1 MWEDK
6 ILYNILKRPNRVPA
20 HIVARTARE
29 ALNQLDWVSR
39 SQRPI
44 ARGDRKTLLGVKL
57 FTNRQVTPPPA
68 CWGILFEACDRLA
81 YFEPSNVV
89 PGASG
94 FQNTPRSE

>member
-1 MWEDK
+1 MWQDK

-39 SQRPI
+39 SQRRI
-44 ARGDRKTLLGVKL
+44 ARGDRKTLLSVQF

-68 CWGILFEACDRLA
+68 CWGIRFEACDRLA
-81 YFEPSNVV
+81 DIETSNGDHRACGFENMPV
-89 PGASG
+89 
-94 FQNTPRSE
+94 T